1 MKNLAEIT
9 TPRRGRSGGAE
20 MPRYDD
26 TQPCRRRRQVLGE
39 TPMIPFLVQRDWYQ
53 RYWLDEDPGCLQAPL
68 LRARIGMAAKRILR
82 MFRPMRNGGS
92 ASVDAADDGVVNPT
106 RPAAPQS
113 I

>member
-1 MKNLAEIT
+1 
-9 TPRRGRSGGAE
+9 
-20 MPRYDD
+20 
-26 TQPCRRRRQVLGE
+26 
-39 TPMIPFLVQRDWYQ
+39 MIPFQIDPNWYQ
-53 RYWLDEDPGCLQAPL
+53 RYWLEEHPRRAPLLQALIQIDPNWYQRYWVEEHPRRAPL

-106 RPAAPQS
+106 QPAAPQS